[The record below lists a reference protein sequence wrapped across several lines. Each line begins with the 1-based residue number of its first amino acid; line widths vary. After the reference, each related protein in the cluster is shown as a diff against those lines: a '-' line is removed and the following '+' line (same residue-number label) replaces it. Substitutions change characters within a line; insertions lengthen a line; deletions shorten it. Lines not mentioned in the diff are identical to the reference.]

1 MTVIAT
7 MIMIV
12 KKSITTM
19 IEVMVPTINTI
30 MLIMTKTKLSIIR
43 VICLVEIS
51 ITDVDRNMLFAY
63 THYKTLVATYKA
75 TT

>member
-1 MTVIAT
+1 MMIVIAT

-12 KKSITTM
+12 KKSITAM

-30 MLIMTKTKLSIIR
+30 MIIR

-51 ITDVDRNMLFAY
+51 ITDVDRKMHMLFAY